1 VNNRRVPIVP
11 PVTLQRSVPIL
22 MYHEVARRAPAGF
35 EKFVVSPVA
44 FARQMRWLAWRGYTA
59 IGLDLLLDAR
69 EGRAALPVRPVVVTF
84 DDGFQECVDHAA
96 PVLKAYGFR
105 AIFYLVTGFMGATSR
120 WLRPI
125 LGFELPIMSWSSAR
139 ALLDAGF
146 DCGAHTV
153 SHPHLTL
160 LSTDACR
167 GELAASRAELEAEL
181 GRAVRHLAYPFG
193 SYDAAV
199 RACAEEAGYR
209 SACSVRIGLSAVGD
223 DRLALH
229 RVPVSGTDSFTDFV
243 WRLRTA
249 HTVAESVR
257 SGWRRLR
264 GKTPTGDG

>member
-1 VNNRRVPIVP
+1 MNNRRVPIVP

-229 RVPVSGTDSFTDFV
+229 RVPVSGTDSFADFV

-264 GKTPTGDG
+264 GKTPTDDG

>member
-1 VNNRRVPIVP
+1 
-11 PVTLQRSVPIL
+11 

-229 RVPVSGTDSFTDFV
+229 RVPVSGTDSFADFV

-264 GKTPTGDG
+264 GKTPTDDG